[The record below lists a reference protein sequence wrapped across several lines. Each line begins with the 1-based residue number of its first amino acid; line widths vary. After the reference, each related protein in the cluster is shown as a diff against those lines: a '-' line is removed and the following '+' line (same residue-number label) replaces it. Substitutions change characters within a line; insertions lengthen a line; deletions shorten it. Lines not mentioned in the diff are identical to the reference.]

1 MVAISPRVPRPALAI
16 LLGGGVAAT
25 CDIVYAILRNGGYG
39 RDPVWVLQSVASG
52 LLGKAA
58 FESGVPGAVLGLVC
72 HYSILVVAALTYYLA
87 SRRHP
92 VLATRPLA
100 CGALF
105 GVGVYLFMNFVVLP
119 LSAFPFSPSY
129 PPLKLLEGF
138 ASHALL
144 VGIPIALSMR
154 HFAPPQR
161 YPG

>member
-1 MVAISPRVPRPALAI
+1 MVSISPRVSRPEIAI

-52 LLGKAA
+52 LLGNGA

-72 HYSILVVAALTYYLA
+72 HYGILLVAALIYYLA
-87 SRRHP
+87 SRRLP
-92 VLATRPLA
+92 VLATKALA

-105 GVGVYLFMNFVVLP
+105 GVAVYLFMNFVVLP

-129 PPLKLLEGF
+129 PALKLLEGF
-138 ASHALL
+138 ASHALF
-144 VGIPIALSMR
+144 VGLPIALSVR
-154 HFAPPQR
+154 HFAPPQ
-161 YPG
+161 G

>member
-1 MVAISPRVPRPALAI
+1 MVSISPPMSRPAMGI

-25 CDIVYAILRNGGYG
+25 CDIVYAILRQAGYG

-52 LLGKAA
+52 LLGQAA

-72 HYSILVVAALTYYLA
+72 HYSILLVAALTYYLA
-87 SRRHP
+87 SRRFP
-92 VLATRPLA
+92 VLVTQALA

-105 GVGVYLFMNFVVLP
+105 GITVYLFMNFVVLP

-129 PPLKLLEGF
+129 PALKLLEGF
-138 ASHALL
+138 ASHALF
-144 VGIPIALSMR
+144 VGIPIALSVR
-154 HFAPPQR
+154 HFAPPQG